1 MGAAFMRGYHARY
14 DSSRIFDD
22 PLAYSL
28 LTEEERS
35 IITRHWLTRL
45 HAIDPSAAAACPDE
59 TSALER
65 ALKRWTAAPTV
76 LSRAR
81 YAEDGLATAVAQ
93 GARQYVILGAGLDT
107 FAFRR
112 KDLLERLRVFE
123 VDRPSTQTF
132 KLRRIARL
140 GWEIPARLHFVS
152 LDFTA
157 EKLDKLLRFP
167 SYDPCAL
174 TFFSWLG
181 VTYYLS
187 SENIF
192 STLRSLAEIS
202 APGSA
207 IIFDYF
213 TPCKPDGGGKAAR
226 CIKSILDSMEK
237 VGEPLKAG
245 LDPLALHSDL
255 ENVGLHLQENLSPS
269 DIQQRYFTG
278 RSDGYRASEHI
289 RFALAVV
296 K

>member
-1 MGAAFMRGYHARY
+1 MRGYHALH
-14 DSSRIFDD
+14 DSSSIFDD

-28 LTEEERS
+28 LTKKERS
-35 IITRHWLTRL
+35 IITNHWLERL
-45 HAIDPSAAAACPDE
+45 HAIDPAGAAACPDE

-76 LSRAR
+76 LGRAR
-81 YAEDGLATAVAQ
+81 YAEDGLATAVAH

-112 KDLLERLRVFE
+112 KEMLERLRVFE

-152 LDFTA
+152 LDFTD
-157 EKLDKLLRFP
+157 EKLDKMLTFP

-192 STLRSLAEIS
+192 STLRSVAEIS

-213 TPCKPDGGGKAAR
+213 TPCKPGGTGKAAR

-237 VGEPLKAG
+237 VGEPFKAG
-245 LDPLALHSDL
+245 LDPLALHSNL
-255 ENVGLHLQENLSPS
+255 ENIGLHLQENLSPS

-278 RSDGYRASEHI
+278 RSNGYRASEHI